1 MQTPMHDLCQL
12 SMHDP
17 PEKEMQKFGSE
28 WEMTDLQ
35 QTCPCNLVT
44 EKGKSQSAERLA
56 FFELVLAKIVHC
68 KLDIAQQ

>member
-1 MQTPMHDLCQL
+1 MR
-12 SMHDP
+12 DP

-56 FFELVLAKIVHC
+56 FFQLVLAKIVHC